1 VSRGL
6 HSNGVFF
13 ELKKVFQSSRVRVKQ
28 SKVSR
33 NLLVGPG
40 MKKNKPIR
48 KLLAANRSEIAIRIF
63 RAANE
68 LGLRTVGI
76 YSQEDRLAL
85 HRFKADEAYQVG
97 AGKGPVVAYLDIAGI
112 VALAKEKGVDAIHPG
127 YGFLSENPAF
137 ARACEKA
144 GIVFIGPT
152 PELLELLG
160 DKTAARRLADSAGV
174 PVLPGTEESISS
186 PLEARKFAA
195 SIGYPVIVKAA
206 MGGGGR
212 GMRVV
217 RSEAELEQRLEE
229 AQGEAKSAFG
239 DASVFLEKY
248 LPRARHLE
256 VQILADNHGNLLH
269 LYERDCSV
277 QRRHQKVVEVAPAA
291 NLPSSVRVELC
302 DAAVR
307 LARKANYR
315 NAGTVEFL
323 YDVDAQKWYFIE
335 VNPRIQVE
343 HTVTEMVTGIDLVR
357 SQILVA
363 QGHKLHDEPL
373 ALPEQANVPLYGAAL
388 QCRVTTE
395 DPEKNFAPDYGKLT
409 TYRSPAGF
417 GIRLDGG
424 TAYAG
429 AVLAAYYDS
438 LLVKVTAWGT
448 KLPEACQRMDRA
460 LREFRIRG
468 VKTNIPFLENVV
480 NHPRFRAGEVT
491 TSFLDE
497 SPELFRLQS
506 RGDRATKL
514 LSYLGDV
521 ILNGNPE
528 VKGKPIPKALE
539 KATLPSVPGIDP
551 PPGTRQLLKKLGPKK
566 FAAWA
571 RKEKRLLITD
581 TTFRDAHQSLMATR
595 VRTHDLLATA
605 NAVAQRL
612 PNLFSVE
619 MWGGATFDTAMR
631 FLHEDPWQRLRDLR
645 QRIPNIC
652 FQMLLRGANAVGY
665 TSYPDNVIVEFVR
678 ESYAQGIDIFRIFD
692 SLNSIENMRVSI
704 DAVLETGGVC
714 EPAICY
720 TGDIF
725 DKSRPKYSLKYYV
738 SMAKQL
744 EKLGAHFLGIKD
756 MAGLCKPYA
765 AYELVKTLREEI
777 SIPVHFHT
785 HDTSGVNSASVL
797 KAADAGADVADA
809 AIAAMSGGTS
819 QPNLNS
825 IVEALRHTPR
835 NTELDIVALNEC
847 SDYWE
852 TVRTYYLPFDS
863 GPKAGSAR
871 LYQHEIPGGQY
882 TNLREQAAAMGMGH
896 RWREVEKTYAEVNQ
910 LFGDIVKVTPS
921 SKVVGDMTLF
931 LMANEL
937 QPNDLLELDEK
948 HDLSLPNS
956 VVEMFSGVLGVPP
969 GGWPRKLQ
977 KIILRGAAP
986 LKGRPGASLEAV
998 DLTEASIT
1006 LQKKLGH
1013 AVRPDDLLSY
1023 LLYPDVFTKYDKF
1036 RQSYADVSV
1045 LPTPAFYYGL
1055 ASGEEITIEIEPG
1068 KTLILKFLT
1077 ASDPHPDGTRT
1088 LFFELNGQPREV
1100 NVRDL
1105 ALRVV
1110 ERAHPKADPADAG
1123 QVAAPTAGVISGIAV
1138 QANHPVER
1146 GAKLLTLE
1154 AMKMQSNI
1162 YAPISGRITKLLVT
1176 PGQHVEAKDLL
1187 VTIAP

>member
-1 VSRGL
+1 MTT
-6 HSNGVFF
+6 
-13 ELKKVFQSSRVRVKQ
+13 KTT
-28 SKVSR
+28 
-33 NLLVGPG
+33 
-40 MKKNKPIR
+40 KPIK

-63 RAANE
+63 RAATE
-68 LGLRTVGI
+68 LGLRTVAV

-97 AGKGPVVAYLDIAGI
+97 IGKGPVQAYLDIDGI
-112 VALAKEKGVDAIHPG
+112 VALAKQYEVDAIHPG

-144 GIVFIGPT
+144 GITFVGPT
-152 PELLELLG
+152 PTLLELLG
-160 DKTAARRLADSAGV
+160 DKTAARRLAASADV
-174 PVLPGTEESISS
+174 PTLPGTENPVKSAA
-186 PLEARKFAA
+186 EAQKIAKE
-195 SIGYPVIVKAA
+195 IGYPVIVKAA

-217 RSEAELEQRLEE
+217 RDSTQLDALLEE

-256 VQILADNHGNLLH
+256 VQILADHHGNLLH

-291 NLPSSVRVELC
+291 NLPSSVRNELC

-323 YDVDAQKWYFIE
+323 YDVDSQKWYFIE

-343 HTVTEMVTGIDLVR
+343 HTVTEMVTGIDLVQA
-357 SQILVA
+357 QILIA
-363 QGHKLHDEPL
+363 QGHKLHEAPL
-373 ALPEQANVPLYGAAL
+373 SLPKQPDVPLYGAAL

-395 DPEKNFAPDYGKLT
+395 DPERNFAPDYGKIS

-429 AVLAAYYDS
+429 ALLAAYYDS
-438 LLVKVTAWGT
+438 LLVKVTAWG
-448 KLPEACQRMDRA
+448 KSLPEACRRMDRA

-468 VKTNIPFLENVV
+468 VTTNIPFVENVV
-480 NHPRFRAGEVT
+480 NHPRFRAGEIT
-491 TSFLDE
+491 TSFLDD
-497 SPELFRLQS
+497 SPELFRFPP

-528 VKGKPIPKALE
+528 VKGKEVPEVLE
-539 KATLPSVPGIDP
+539 SAVLPTVPGIEP
-551 PPGTRQLLKKLGPKK
+551 PAGSRQLLQKLGPTK

-581 TTFRDAHQSLMATR
+581 TTLRDAHQSLMATR
-595 VRTHDLLATA
+595 VRTYDLLATA
-605 NAVAQRL
+605 SAMAQRL
-612 PNLFSVE
+612 PHLFSLE
-619 MWGGATFDTAMR
+619 MWGGATFDTSMR
-631 FLHEDPWQRLRDLR
+631 FLHEDPWQRLRELR
-645 QRIPNIC
+645 ERVPNIC

-665 TSYPDNVIVEFVR
+665 ASYPDNVIHEFVR
-678 ESYAQGIDIFRIFD
+678 EAFAQGIDIFRIFD
-692 SLNSIENMRVSI
+692 SLNSIDNMRVSI
-704 DAVLETGGVC
+704 DAALESGGVC
-714 EPAICY
+714 EAAICY
-720 TGDIF
+720 TGDIL
-725 DKSRPKYSLKYYV
+725 DSTRPKYSLKYYV
-738 SMAKQL
+738 TMAKQL
-744 EKLGAHFLGIKD
+744 EKLGAHFLCIKD

-765 AYELVKTLREEI
+765 AHQLVKALREEI
-777 SIPVHFHT
+777 GIPVHFHT
-785 HDTSGVNSASVL
+785 HDTSGINSASVL
-797 KAADAGADVADA
+797 KASDAGVDIADA
-809 AIAAMSGGTS
+809 AIASMSGGTS

-825 IVEALRHTPR
+825 IVEALRNTPR
-835 NTELDIVALNEC
+835 DTQLDIETLNEC

-871 LYQHEIPGGQY
+871 LYQHEIPGGQF
-882 TNLREQAAAMGMGH
+882 TNLREQAVAMGLGH

-931 LMANEL
+931 LMAKEMK
-937 QPNDLLELDEK
+937 PADLLKLDEK
-948 HDLSLPNS
+948 HDVSLPNS

-969 GGWPRKLQ
+969 GGWPKTLQ

-986 LKGRPGASLEAV
+986 IKGRSSANMRAANFEQEHAALE
-998 DLTEASIT
+998 
-1006 LQKKLGH
+1006 KKLAH
-1013 AVRPDDLLSY
+1013 SLRRDDVLSY
-1023 LLYPDVFTKYDKF
+1023 LLYPDVFTKFDKF
-1036 RQSYADVSV
+1036 QQTYSDVSV
-1045 LPTPAFYYGL
+1045 LPTPPFFYGL
-1055 ASGEEITIEIEPG
+1055 KSGEEITVNIESG
-1068 KTLILKFLT
+1068 KTLIVKFLT
-1077 ASDPHPDGTRT
+1077 IGDPHPDGVRT

-1100 NVRDL
+1100 NVRDR

-1110 ERAHPKADPADAG
+1110 ERSHPKADPADQG
-1123 QVAAPTAGVISGIAV
+1123 QIGATTAAVVSSVSV
-1138 QANHPVER
+1138 QANQTVER

-1162 YAPISGRITKLLVT
+1162 YAPITGKITKLLVS